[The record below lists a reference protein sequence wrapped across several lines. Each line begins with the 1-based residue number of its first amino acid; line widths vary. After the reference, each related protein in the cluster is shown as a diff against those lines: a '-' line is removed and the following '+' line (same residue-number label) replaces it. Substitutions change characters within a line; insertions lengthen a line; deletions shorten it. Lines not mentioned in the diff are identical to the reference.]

1 MPSWPSRAPGDGVP
15 DEVAA
20 RLLTYLDRTDDLVG
34 VADDVGN
41 IVYLNHAARERL
53 GIKGDEEN
61 VTTADLFPER
71 AFDIYFE
78 QVRPRI
84 VRGEV
89 WTGYLPV
96 RGPGDDTLE
105 MWVTVAGEARPGG
118 EVAWLVLSA
127 RDINEWRH
135 IREDLHRS
143 ARRDE
148 LTRLPTRSVL
158 MDHLDKALDRARRT
172 GDVVAVMCIDLDQF
186 TTVNDTWGRSVG
198 DAVLIEVGHRL
209 QDAVRA
215 ADTVARVGGDGFAVV
230 LDGVEDEDEA
240 QSLATRVHAIL
251 ESTAISTEG
260 ATVNVSAS
268 AGLAIGGGHED
279 AARLLARADTAM
291 YEVKDER
298 RPPPIWTDQGMQAR
312 QRAITAHDVAV
323 AVTQGAIV
331 PWYQPVLETE
341 SLEVVAYQALARWM
355 RPSQVASGG
364 DAPVPASEFVAAV
377 EGSAIGFSLDLSI
390 LRHAAS
396 ETAGY
401 DGTTRLYVHV
411 GSRFLTRAGIDR
423 FLSEVLDRA
432 RLTPHRLTLVVPGS
446 VALRRIGLMTD
457 ALSAVIGVGVRIA
470 VDLPLGMAPEL
481 PPQAGHLFSELR
493 LGLGW
498 SKAGEAALHRL
509 VDLAHDR
516 GLQAHAIAVDTPAE
530 LEDVTAAG
538 CDLVEGRSTTARTG
552 PMRSIGR

>member
-1 MPSWPSRAPGDGVP
+1 MPWPSPALGEGLP

-20 RLLTYLDRTDDLVG
+20 HLLTFLDRTDDLVG

-41 IVYLNHAARERL
+41 ISYLNHAARERL
-53 GIKGDEEN
+53 GIKGDDEN
-61 VTTADLFPER
+61 VTTADIFPER

-78 QVRPRI
+78 QIRPRI

-96 RGPGDDTLE
+96 RGPADDTLE

-127 RDINEWRH
+127 RDVTEWRH
-135 IREDLHRS
+135 VREDLHRS

-158 MDHLDKALDRARRT
+158 MEHLDKALDRARRT
-172 GDVVAVMCIDLDQF
+172 GDVVAVMCIDLDGLK
-186 TTVNDTWGRSVG
+186 TVNDTWGQSIG

-209 QDAVRA
+209 RDAVRA
-215 ADTVARVGGDGFAVV
+215 ADTVARIGGDEFAVL
-230 LDGVEDEDEA
+230 LDGVDDEDEA
-240 QSLATRVHAIL
+240 QSLANRVHAIL
-251 ESTAISTEG
+251 ESTAITIGG
-260 ATVNVSAS
+260 ATINVSAS
-268 AGLAIGGGHED
+268 AGLAIGGGTED

-298 RPPPIWTDQGMQAR
+298 RPPPIWTDQGVQAR

-331 PWYQPVLETE
+331 PWYQPVLESD

-355 RPSQVASGG
+355 HPSQVVGRD
-364 DAPVPASEFVAAV
+364 DAAVPASEFVAVV

-390 LRHAAS
+390 LRRAAT
-396 ETAGY
+396 EAAGY
-401 DGTTRLYVHV
+401 DGTTRVYVHV
-411 GSRFLTRAGIDR
+411 GPRFLTRAGIDR
-423 FLSEVLDRA
+423 FISEVLDRA
-432 RLTPHRLTLVVPGS
+432 NLTPHRLTLVVPGS

-457 ALSAVIGVGVRIA
+457 ALSAVIGLGVRIA
-470 VDLPLGMAPEL
+470 VDLPLGMAPDL

-493 LGLGW
+493 FGLGW
-498 SKAGEAALHRL
+498 SNAGEAALRRP

-516 GLQAHAIAVDTPAE
+516 GLQAHVIAVDTPSQ
-530 LEDVTAAG
+530 LEQVTAAG
-538 CDLVEGRSTTARTG
+538 CDLVEGRSTTARVG
-552 PMRSIGR
+552 PLRSISR